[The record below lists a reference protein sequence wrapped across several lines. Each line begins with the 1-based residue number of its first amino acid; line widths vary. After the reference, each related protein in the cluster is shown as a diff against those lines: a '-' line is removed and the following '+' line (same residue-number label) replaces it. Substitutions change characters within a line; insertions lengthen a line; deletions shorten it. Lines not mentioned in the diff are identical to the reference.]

1 MITMTYALFLVLNDV
16 DKLSDVHKIIYDL
29 GCGATTLDSVGM
41 GKLLLENNVDIPIF
55 AGLRKMIEGDKPYNK
70 TIISVIHSE
79 DKMRRVV
86 DSIKEELQMDTVNK
100 KGVGY
105 IFVLPVIEC
114 HGHKVDE
121 E

>member
-1 MITMTYALFLVLNDV
+1 MSYALFLVLNDV
-16 DKLSDVHKIIYDL
+16 DKLQDIHKLFYGL

-41 GKLLLENNVDIPIF
+41 GKVLLENNIDIPIF
-55 AGLRKMIEGDKPYNK
+55 AGLRKLVEGDQPYNK

-79 DKMRRVV
+79 AKLRKVV
-86 DSIKEELQMDTVNK
+86 DALKEELKMDTVNK

-105 IFVLPVIEC
+105 IFVLPVLEC
-114 HGHKVDE
+114 HGYKVE